1 MTIAEAERI
10 SPRISQITEAEART
24 RVELAALYR
33 LSDHYGWSDLIYNHI
48 SARVPG
54 EAAFLIKA
62 HAVMF
67 DEVRASDL
75 VKVRLDGK
83 DLDEKGYV
91 AGRRINRAGFT
102 IHSAILNARPEIN
115 YVLHF
120 HTKPGMAVSALCEG
134 LILVSQEAMQFHNRL
149 SYHDFEGVASDRSE
163 AERLARDIGPSN
175 RAMILRNHGVLTCS
189 AAPAEALSKMRNLI
203 EACEVQLALEGT
215 GREILSPSPELC
227 EHTARQFE
235 STQEHRNQTEWD
247 AYLRIADRLGSSFR
261 D

>member
-1 MTIAEAERI
+1 MTIAEAVRI
-10 SPRISQITEAEART
+10 SPITEAEARA

-83 DLDEKGYV
+83 DLDDKGYV

-102 IHSAILNARPEIN
+102 IHSAILNSRPEIN

-120 HTKPGMAVSALCEG
+120 HTRPGMAVSSLREG
-134 LILVSQEAMQFHNRL
+134 LMLVSQEALQFHNRI

-163 AERLARDIGPSN
+163 AERLASDLGPSN
-175 RAMILRNHGVLTCS
+175 RVMILRNHGVLTCS

-203 EACEVQLALEGT
+203 DACEVQLALLGA
-215 GREILSPSPELC
+215 GREILVPSPDLC
-227 EHTARQFE
+227 EHTARQFD

-247 AYLRIADRLGSSFR
+247 AYLRIADRLDASFR

>member
-1 MTIAEAERI
+1 MTIAEAIRI
-10 SPRISQITEAEART
+10 PPITDAEART

-54 EAAFLIKA
+54 EAAFLIKS

-75 VKVRLDGK
+75 VKVRLDGR

-91 AGRRINRAGFT
+91 AGIRINRAGFT

-115 YVLHF
+115 FVLHF
-120 HTKPGMAVSALCEG
+120 HTRPGMAVSALREG
-134 LILVSQEAMQFHNRL
+134 LILVSQEAMQFHKRL

-163 AERLARDIGPSN
+163 SERLARDLGPSN

-215 GREILSPSPELC
+215 GREILVPPPDLC

-235 STQEHRNQTEWD
+235 ATQEHRNLTEWD
-247 AYLRIADRLGSSFR
+247 AYLRIADRLDPSFR
-261 D
+261 G

>member
-10 SPRISQITEAEART
+10 SPRISRITEAEART

-83 DLDEKGYV
+83 DLG
-91 AGRRINRAGFT
+91 
-102 IHSAILNARPEIN
+102 
-115 YVLHF
+115 
-120 HTKPGMAVSALCEG
+120 
-134 LILVSQEAMQFHNRL
+134 
-149 SYHDFEGVASDRSE
+149 
-163 AERLARDIGPSN
+163 
-175 RAMILRNHGVLTCS
+175 
-189 AAPAEALSKMRNLI
+189 
-203 EACEVQLALEGT
+203 
-215 GREILSPSPELC
+215 
-227 EHTARQFE
+227 
-235 STQEHRNQTEWD
+235 
-247 AYLRIADRLGSSFR
+247 
-261 D
+261 